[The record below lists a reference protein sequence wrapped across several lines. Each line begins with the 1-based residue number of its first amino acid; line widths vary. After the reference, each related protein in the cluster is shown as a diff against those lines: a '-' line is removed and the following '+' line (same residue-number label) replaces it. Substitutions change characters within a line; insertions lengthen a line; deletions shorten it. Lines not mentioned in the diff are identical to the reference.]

1 MKTQNPIHDHSFI
14 VNKLMEQ
21 AYDGI
26 VVVDQA
32 GIITLFSKAYADF
45 LGVHTKDVIGRH
57 VNDVIPNTRLPA
69 VLKSGKAEESQL
81 QLINGNYMVASRIP
95 LIKDGKIIGAIGK
108 VLFRNIEELN
118 TLHKRISQLQHEVTR
133 YRTESAGLNQ
143 AKYSFRHIIGES
155 DKILLAK
162 TIAEKASLTDSNVL
176 LTGESGT
183 GKELF
188 AHAIHQGSIRSM
200 KPFIKINCSAIPAEL
215 LESELF
221 GYEEGA
227 FTGARKGG
235 KAGKFESADG
245 GTLFLDEIG
254 DMPSG
259 MQAKLL
265 RVLQEHEV
273 ERIGAQ
279 SPVKVDVRIIAATN
293 QNLLDM
299 EGKGLFRSDLYYRLN
314 VLAIRI
320 PPLRE
325 RPSDIDSLVPYLLD
339 KICNH
344 LGKYI
349 EDVSPKAVQL
359 FKSYSWPGNV
369 RQLENILEC
378 AVNLLGSKAVITP
391 KDLPEI
397 ITGTPLKNEIRSL
410 NELLAGAELDAIV
423 KTLNFTKGK
432 KAKAARL
439 LKISRSNLYERM
451 NKLNLK

>member
-1 MKTQNPIHDHSFI
+1 MKTKAAIHNHSFI
-14 VNKLMEQ
+14 VDKLMEL

-26 VVVDQA
+26 VVVDQD

-45 LGVHTKDVIGRH
+45 LGVRVQDVLGKH
-57 VNDVIPNTRLPA
+57 VKDVIPNTRLPL
-69 VLKSGKAEESQL
+69 VLKTGKPEESQL
-81 QLINGNYMVASRIP
+81 QLIKGDYILASRIP
-95 LIKDGKIIGAIGK
+95 LMKDGKIIGAIGK

-118 TLHKRISQLQHEVTR
+118 TLHRRMSQLQQEVDQ
-133 YRTESAGLNQ
+133 YRTKSAGLNQ
-143 AKYSFRHIIGES
+143 AKYSFHHIIGES
-155 DKILLAK
+155 DKMQLAK

-176 LTGESGT
+176 LTSESGT

-188 AHAIHQGSIRSM
+188 AHSIHQGSVRSM
-200 KPFIKINCSAIPAEL
+200 KPFIKINCSAIPSEL

-235 KAGKFESADG
+235 RSGKFESADG

-254 DMPSG
+254 DMPAG

-265 RVLQEHEV
+265 RVLQEREV

-279 SPVKVDVRIIAATN
+279 HPVKVDVRIIAATN
-293 QNLLDM
+293 QNLPDM
-299 EGKGLFRSDLYYRLN
+299 VEKGLFRADLYYRLN
-314 VLAIRI
+314 VIAIRI

-325 RPSDIDSLVPYLLD
+325 RPSDIDQLVPYLLE
-339 KICNH
+339 KICSH

-349 EDVSPKAVQL
+349 EDVSPKTVQL
-359 FKSYSWPGNV
+359 LKSYSWPGNV

-378 AVNLLGSKAVITP
+378 AVNLLDGTVITP
-391 KDLPEI
+391 RDLPEI
-397 ITGTPLKNEIRSL
+397 VTGTPSENEIKSMR
-410 NELLAGAELDAIV
+410 ELLVDTEKDAIIKV
-423 KTLNFTKGK
+423 LNFTNGK
-432 KAKAARL
+432 KAKTARL

-451 NKLNLK
+451 NRLNLE

>member
-1 MKTQNPIHDHSFI
+1 MKTKAAIHNHSFI
-14 VNKLMEQ
+14 VDKLMEL

-26 VVVDQA
+26 VVVDQD

-45 LGVHTKDVIGRH
+45 LGVRVQDVVGKH
-57 VNDVIPNTRLPA
+57 VKDVIPNTRLPL
-69 VLKSGKAEESQL
+69 VLKTGKPEESQL
-81 QLINGNYMVASRIP
+81 QLIKGDYILASRIP
-95 LIKDGKIIGAIGK
+95 LMKDGKIIGAIGK

-118 TLHKRISQLQHEVTR
+118 TLHRRMSQLQQEVDQ
-133 YRTESAGLNQ
+133 YRTKSAGLNQ
-143 AKYSFRHIIGES
+143 AKYSFHHIIGES
-155 DKILLAK
+155 DKMQLAK

-176 LTGESGT
+176 LTSESGT

-188 AHAIHQGSIRSM
+188 AHSIHQGSVRSM
-200 KPFIKINCSAIPAEL
+200 KPFIKINCSAIPSEL

-235 KAGKFESADG
+235 RSGKFESADG

-254 DMPSG
+254 DMPAG

-265 RVLQEHEV
+265 RVLQEREV

-279 SPVKVDVRIIAATN
+279 HPVKVDVRIIAATN
-293 QNLLDM
+293 QNLPDM
-299 EGKGLFRSDLYYRLN
+299 VEKGLFRADLYYRLN
-314 VLAIRI
+314 VIAIRI

-325 RPSDIDSLVPYLLD
+325 RPSDIDQLVPYLLE
-339 KICNH
+339 KICSH

-349 EDVSPKAVQL
+349 EDVSPKTVQL
-359 FKSYSWPGNV
+359 LKSYSWPGNV

-378 AVNLLGSKAVITP
+378 AVNLLDGTVITP
-391 KDLPEI
+391 RDLPEI
-397 ITGTPLKNEIRSL
+397 VTGTPSENEIKSMR
-410 NELLAGAELDAIV
+410 ELLVDTEKDAIIKV
-423 KTLNFTKGK
+423 LNFTNGK
-432 KAKAARL
+432 KAKTARL

-451 NKLNLK
+451 NRLNLE